1 METYRHSLAV
11 GVLAL
16 IKPNVAASGTSLPPW
31 QPRPSGN
38 RFRLFRAGDASEQ
51 GGETKAE

>member
-16 IKPNVAASGTSLPPW
+16 IKPNEAALAIR
-31 QPRPSGN
+31 QP
-38 RFRLFRAGDASEQ
+38 FQAF
-51 GGETKAE
+51 